1 MQEPLDAYLDRF
13 INDCIKNNY
22 NNYYESIYKF
32 VNNEKLCKVLSI
44 LHSELNESFNVLN
57 SRISIEYAENGKEKY
72 VGGYY
77 KADDSRKY
85 LSLIEKIEVLI
96 KKLSKTQYLI
106 SLASYYKN
114 MIKESKKFV
123 VKSGG
128 STIPIDFKPI
138 QIEELN
144 PIFILPDSVEL
155 SSNRYT
161 KLKQIGEG
169 SYAKVFSYIDS
180 FYNTKVVI
188 KRAKKDLNEKE
199 LKRFKREF
207 DTLKELKS
215 PYIIK
220 VYNYNENKNE
230 YTMEFMDDTL
240 QNYIDKNNT
249 TLTMPER
256 KSIIKQ
262 ICKGLKYIHTKNYL
276 HRDLSLKNI
285 LVKQYDDVN
294 VFKISDFGLVKVPNS
309 DLSSSQTENKGAL
322 NDPNLINVGFDNYKI
337 YHETYALTRICYFI
351 LTGKTNI
358 NNQKEGKIKDFWL
371 RGTNTEIKI
380 RFQSVDELWNYIKT
394 IE

>member
-1 MQEPLDAYLDRF
+1 MTEPIDDYLDRF
-13 INDCIKNNY
+13 INDCIEGNY
-22 NNYYESIYKF
+22 KNYYESIYKF
-32 VNNEKLCKVLSI
+32 VNEEKLRKALSI
-44 LHSELNESFNVLN
+44 LHSELNESFKVLN
-57 SRISIEYAENGKEKY
+57 SRINIEYDESGTEKY
-72 VGGYY
+72 VGGYF

-85 LSLIEKIEVLI
+85 LSLIEKIEDLI
-96 KKLSKTQYLI
+96 KKLSKTQYPI
-106 SLASYYKN
+106 SLVCYCKN
-114 MIKESKKFV
+114 IIDKSKKFV

-128 STIPIDFKPI
+128 NTIPIDFKPI
-138 QIEELN
+138 QIEEFN
-144 PIFILPDSVEL
+144 PIFILSDSVEL

-220 VYNYNENKNE
+220 VYTYNENKNE
-230 YTMEFMDDTL
+230 YSMEFMDDTL

-256 KSIIKQ
+256 KGIINQ
-262 ICKGLKYIHTKNYL
+262 ICKGLKYIHSKKLL

-285 LVKQYDDVN
+285 LVKHYEDVN
-294 VFKISDFGLVKVPNS
+294 VFKISDFGLVKVPDS
-309 DLSSSQTENKGAL
+309 DLTSSQTEIKGAL

-371 RGTNTEIKI
+371 KGTNTDIKI
-380 RFQSVDELWNYIKT
+380 RFQSVDELWNYFKA